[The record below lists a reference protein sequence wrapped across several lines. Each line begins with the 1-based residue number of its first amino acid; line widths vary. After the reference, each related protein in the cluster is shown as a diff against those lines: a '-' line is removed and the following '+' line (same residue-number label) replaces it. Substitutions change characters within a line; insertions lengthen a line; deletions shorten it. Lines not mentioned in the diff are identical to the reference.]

1 MLLGDESTIR
11 FTDSDCDK
19 KKFLLY
25 FSIFFFFFQHGYGRQ
40 AGIRFCRLLNGVF
53 VHTQLVVLRMD
64 G

>member
-25 FSIFFFFFQHGYGRQ
+25 FSIFFFFFSMVMADRQ
-40 AGIRFCRLLNGVF
+40 ALGFAGY
-53 VHTQLVVLRMD
+53 
-64 G
+64 